1 MLEFPVDFGNESIT
15 SFLLNRT
22 LVYQEGADSDCY
34 ECISHRRK
42 SGLNVPDECFIPGM
56 ILYLETTPLLFKI
69 YMLLTLGFVLLVV
82 VDKKIM
88 FHNVL
93 FMEHNLRLG
102 KYSR

>member
-1 MLEFPVDFGNESIT
+1 
-15 SFLLNRT
+15 
-22 LVYQEGADSDCY
+22 
-34 ECISHRRK
+34 
-42 SGLNVPDECFIPGM
+42 M